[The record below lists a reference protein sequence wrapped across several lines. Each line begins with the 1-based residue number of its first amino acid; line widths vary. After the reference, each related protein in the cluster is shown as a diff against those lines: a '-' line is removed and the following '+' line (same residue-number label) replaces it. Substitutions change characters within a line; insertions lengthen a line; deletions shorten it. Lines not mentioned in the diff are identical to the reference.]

1 MSDASPDK
9 PGPKWPEEPQGAPV
23 AAPVSQALLANAAAR
38 AAASGTRRE
47 LIAYLRLRRQH

>member
-9 PGPKWPEEPQGAPV
+9 AGPKWPEDAQGAAV

-47 LIAYLRLRRQH
+47 LIEYLRLRRKH